1 MNEIEERNSL
11 DPEIAES
18 IRSTA
23 EEVAQSAIDTMEYH
37 EEANGISYVSAI
49 ELDSI
54 LLLIRGGYTHT
65 TPEPYEGLPH
75 TYTLS
80 IGGTTYYFNEHHYN
94 MVMWEIR
101 NHEGTEES
109 PVESLPD
116 SEGSSPLSE
125 EEEELLAQ
133 IVEEAHNEI
142 PINSGSLLI
151 DESTSRF
158 SSAIWYEA
166 IQEKTIILA
175 GVGGIGS
182 YVGFLLARMKPAA
195 LFIYDPDVVETANM
209 SGQLYSREDVGTPK
223 VSALSGMISKYC
235 DYNSIFAVPER
246 FDESND
252 ASDIMI
258 CGFDNMAARKI
269 FFNKWLDH
277 VRSKPEAAKANCL
290 YIDGRLAAEEF
301 QVLCIKGDDEF
312 NINRYKKEFLFSD
325 IEADATVC
333 SYKQTTFMANM
344 IASVMVNLFVNF
356 VANQCEPLIDRDLPF
371 YTTYSAETMYYKT
384 EA

>member
-1 MNEIEERNSL
+1 MEEL
-11 DPEIAES
+11 
-18 IRSTA
+18 
-23 EEVAQSAIDTMEYH
+23 IDTMPDSTESVRPTI
-37 EEANGISYVSAI
+37 EETAQNVIGPEAIDIPYV
-49 ELDSI
+49 DSI
-54 LLLIRGGYTHT
+54 QLATILLGINHGLIPTIEPYDEAPYTYQLSFGDGHILFINEHQFSIITGAIRGHQNTTTEHT
-65 TPEPYEGLPH
+65 EP
-75 TYTLS
+75 LS
-80 IGGTTYYFNEHHYN
+80 
-94 MVMWEIR
+94 
-101 NHEGTEES
+101 
-109 PVESLPD
+109 D
-116 SEGSSPLSE
+116 SEPDSSPLSK

-133 IVEEAHNEI
+133 IVEEVHSEI
-142 PINSGSLLI
+142 PVNSGSLLV

-166 IQEKTIILA
+166 IQKKVILLA

-195 LFIYDPDVVETANM
+195 LFIYDPDIVETVNM
-209 SGQLYSREDVGTPK
+209 SGQLYSMNDVGSPK
-223 VSALSGMISKYC
+223 VSALSEMISRYC
-235 DYNSIFAVPER
+235 DYGSTFAVPER
-246 FDESND
+246 FDESSE
-252 ASDIMI
+252 ATDIMI

-277 VRSKPEAAKANCL
+277 VRSKSEAERANCL

-301 QVLCIKGDDEF
+301 QVFCMRGDDEF
-312 NINRYKKEFLFSD
+312 NINRYRGEFLFSD
-325 IEADATVC
+325 VEADATVC

-371 YTTYSAETMYYKT
+371 YTTYNAETMYYKT

>member
-1 MNEIEERNSL
+1 MSEEIIRVGDGLVSQIERASTEINLSSTLESL
-11 DPEIAES
+11 LGEVNRITGRPIGEDESIEVSSLSGEIARMRDDERMAALAS
-18 IRSTA
+18 GNATV
-23 EEVAQSAIDTMEYH
+23 EQVL
-37 EEANGISYVSAI
+37 GI
-49 ELDSI
+49 EQ
-54 LLLIRGGYTHT
+54 
-65 TPEPYEGLPH
+65 
-75 TYTLS
+75 
-80 IGGTTYYFNEHHYN
+80 
-94 MVMWEIR
+94 
-101 NHEGTEES
+101 
-109 PVESLPD
+109 PD
-116 SEGSSPLSE
+116 DLSPLSE
-125 EEEELLAQ
+125 EEAQLLEQA
-133 IVEEAHNEI
+133 VEDAHNEI
-142 PINSGSLLI
+142 PRNSGSLLV

-166 IQEKTIILA
+166 IQRKTVILA

-195 LFIYDPDVVETANM
+195 LFIYDPDVVETVNM
-209 SGQLYSREDVGTPK
+209 SGQLYSREDVGNPK

-235 DYNSIFAVPER
+235 DYNSVFAVPER

-258 CGFDNMAARKI
+258 CGFDNMAARKT

-277 VRSKPEAAKANCL
+277 VRGKSEAERANCL

-312 NINRYKKEFLFSD
+312 NINRYEKEFLFSD

>member
-11 DPEIAES
+11 DPEVAES
-18 IRSTA
+18 IVSTV
-23 EEVAQSAIDTMEYH
+23 EEVAQSAIDMVESH
-37 EEANGISYVSAI
+37 EETNGIFYISAI
-49 ELDSI
+49 ELNSI
-54 LLLIRGGYTHT
+54 LLFIREGFTSIT
-65 TPEPYEGLPH
+65 IEPYEELPH

-80 IGGTTYYFNEHHYN
+80 IGGATYYLNDHQYN
-94 MVMWEIR
+94 MVMEEIR
-101 NHEGTEES
+101 NHESIEEE
-109 PVESLPD
+109 PIESLPD
-116 SEGSSPLSE
+116 SEDSSPLSE

-133 IVEEAHNEI
+133 VLEEVHNEI
-142 PINSGSLLI
+142 PTNSGSLLI

-166 IQEKTIILA
+166 IQKKTIVLA

-182 YVGFLLARMKPAA
+182 HLGFLLARMKPAA
-195 LFIYDPDVVETANM
+195 LFIYDPDIVETVNM
-209 SGQLYSREDVGTPK
+209 SGQLYSREDVGNYK
-223 VSALSGMISKYC
+223 VNALSVMISKYC
-235 DYNSIFAVPER
+235 DYNNVFAIPER

-277 VRSKPEAAKANCL
+277 VRSKSEAERANCL
-290 YIDGRLAAEEF
+290 YIDGRLAAEEL

-312 NINRYKKEFLFSD
+312 NINRYEKEFLFSD
-325 IEADATVC
+325 TEADVTVC

>member
-11 DPEIAES
+11 DPE
-18 IRSTA
+18 
-23 EEVAQSAIDTMEYH
+23 EVAQSAIESD
-37 EEANGISYVSAI
+37 ISYVGAAQ
-49 ELDSI
+49 LSI
-54 LLLIRGGYTHT
+54 ILFGIKEGLIPTI
-65 TPEPYEGLPH
+65 EPYEGVPY
-75 TYTLS
+75 TYKLHFDNGN
-80 IGGTTYYFNEHHYN
+80 ILYINEHQHN
-94 MVMWEIR
+94 MVMEEIR
-101 NHEGTEES
+101 NHESTQEETI
-109 PVESLPD
+109 ESLPD
-116 SEGSSPLSE
+116 SEDSSPLSE

-133 IVEEAHNEI
+133 VVEEAHNEI
-142 PINSGSLLI
+142 PTNSGSLLI

-166 IQEKTIILA
+166 IQRETVILA

-195 LFIYDPDVVETANM
+195 LFIYDPDVVETVNM
-209 SGQLYSREDVGTPK
+209 SGQLYSREDVGSAK

-235 DYNSIFAVPER
+235 DYNSTFAIPEG
-246 FDESND
+246 FDESSD

-277 VRSKPEAAKANCL
+277 VRSKSEAERANCL

-312 NINRYKKEFLFSD
+312 NINRYEKEFLFSD
-325 IEADATVC
+325 IEADATIC

>member
-1 MNEIEERNSL
+1 MNEIEERNNL
-11 DPEIAES
+11 DPEVAES

-23 EEVAQSAIDTMEYH
+23 EEVAQSAIDRIESH
-37 EEANGISYVSAI
+37 VEANGISYANAM
-49 ELDSI
+49 ELNSI
-54 LLLIRGGYTHT
+54 LLLIREGAHITI
-65 TPEPYEGLPH
+65 EPYEGLPH
-75 TYTLS
+75 TYTVL
-80 IGGTTYYFNEHHYN
+80 IGGATYYLNSHYYDI
-94 MVMWEIR
+94 VMEEIR
-101 NHEGTEES
+101 NHESTEEES
-109 PVESLPD
+109 IESLPD
-116 SEGSSPLSE
+116 NEDSYPLSR

-133 IVEEAHNEI
+133 VVEEAHKEI
-142 PINSGSLLI
+142 PINSGSLLV

-166 IQEKTIILA
+166 IQKKTIILA

-182 YVGFLLARMKPAA
+182 YVGFLLARMRPTA
-195 LFIYDPDVVETANM
+195 LFIYDPDIVETVNM
-209 SGQLYSREDVGTPK
+209 SGQLYSREDVGSYK
-223 VSALSGMISKYC
+223 VNALSIMISKYC
-235 DYNSIFAVPER
+235 DYNNVFAIPER

-258 CGFDNMAARKI
+258 CGFDNMVARKI

-277 VRSKPEAAKANCL
+277 VRSKSEAERANCL

-312 NINRYKKEFLFSD
+312 NIRRYEKEFLFSD
-325 IEADATVC
+325 READETVC

-356 VANQCEPLIDRDLPF
+356 VANQCKPLIERDLPF

>member
-1 MNEIEERNSL
+1 MSEEIIRVGDGLVSQIERASTEMNLSSTLESLLDEVSRVTGVPVGEIESSVESSL
-11 DPEIAES
+11 SGEIARMRDNE
-18 IRSTA
+18 RMTA
-23 EEVAQSAIDTMEYH
+23 LASGNATVEQVL
-37 EEANGISYVSAI
+37 GI
-49 ELDSI
+49 EQ
-54 LLLIRGGYTHT
+54 
-65 TPEPYEGLPH
+65 
-75 TYTLS
+75 
-80 IGGTTYYFNEHHYN
+80 
-94 MVMWEIR
+94 
-101 NHEGTEES
+101 
-109 PVESLPD
+109 PD
-116 SEGSSPLSE
+116 DLSPLSKE
-125 EEEELLAQ
+125 EAQ
-133 IVEEAHNEI
+133 ILEQAVEDAHNEI
-142 PINSGSLLI
+142 PRNSGSLLV

-166 IQEKTIILA
+166 IQRKTVILA

-195 LFIYDPDVVETANM
+195 LFIYDPDVVETVNM
-209 SGQLYSREDVGTPK
+209 SGQLYSREDVGNPK

-235 DYNSIFAVPER
+235 DYNSVFAVPER

-258 CGFDNMAARKI
+258 CGFDNMAARKT

-277 VRSKPEAAKANCL
+277 VRSKSEVERANCL

-312 NINRYKKEFLFSD
+312 NINRYEKEFLFSD

>member
-11 DPEIAES
+11 DPVIAEV
-18 IRSTA
+18 IRPSV
-23 EEVAQSAIDTMEYH
+23 EGVAQSAIDMVESH
-37 EEANGISYVSAI
+37 EEANGISYVNAI
-49 ELDSI
+49 ELNSI
-54 LLLIRGGYTHT
+54 LLLIRGGLTHVT
-65 TPEPYEGLPH
+65 IEPYEGLPH

-80 IGGTTYYFNEHHYN
+80 IGGATYYLNGHHYN
-94 MVMWEIR
+94 MIMEEIR
-101 NHEGTEES
+101 NHESTEEE
-109 PVESLPD
+109 PIESLPD
-116 SEGSSPLSE
+116 SDGSSPLSE

-133 IVEEAHNEI
+133 VVEEAHNEI
-142 PINSGSLLI
+142 PTNSGSLLI

-166 IQEKTIILA
+166 IQRKIVTLA

-195 LFIYDPDVVETANM
+195 LFIYDPDVVETVNM
-209 SGQLYSREDVGTPK
+209 SGQLYSREDVGRDK

-235 DYNSIFAVPER
+235 DYNGVFAVPER

-277 VRSKPEAAKANCL
+277 VRSKSEAERANCL

-301 QVLCIKGDDEF
+301 QVLCIKGGDEF
-312 NINRYKKEFLFSD
+312 NINRYEKEFLFSD
-325 IEADATVC
+325 IEADATIC

-344 IASVMVNLFVNF
+344 IASVIVNLFVNF